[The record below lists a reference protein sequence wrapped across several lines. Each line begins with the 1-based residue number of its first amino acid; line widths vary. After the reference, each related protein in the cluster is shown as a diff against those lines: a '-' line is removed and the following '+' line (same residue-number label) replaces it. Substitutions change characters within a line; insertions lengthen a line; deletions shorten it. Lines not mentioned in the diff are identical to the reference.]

1 MAGGGKGGSQSTQVT
16 IPAWLEDA
24 AKRNLALAD
33 QVSQIGY
40 TPYYGPDVAAFTPMQ
55 QASFANTGTAANAFG
70 LQAPTDPMAGMPAP
84 QTFAGGVQGYS
95 SAPMY
100 EEALA
105 ALEAARPGQFKAIND
120 LFINPQTGALPVNA
134 AAQKASDAMS
144 GMGGG
149 KGGSFV
155 EQTPERP
162 DFAGD
167 MGGTGLGG
175 FGGFDLPSG
184 SLAERGFDAAFGNP
198 FGGFGDTSS
207 GMGGGK

>member
-105 ALEAARPGQFKAIND
+105 ALQANRPGQFQAIND
-120 LFINPQTGALPVNA
+120 LFINPQTGAGPVNM
-134 AAQKASDAMS
+134 AAQKMPVAATP
-144 GMGGG
+144 G
-149 KGGSFV
+149 FV
-155 EQTPERP
+155 QQMPERP
-162 DFAGD
+162 DFAGGP
-167 MGGTGLGG
+167 GGTGLGS

-184 SLAERGFDAAFGNP
+184 GLAEKGFEAAFGDP
-198 FGGFGDTSS
+198 FGGFGDKSS

>member
-134 AAQKASDAMS
+134 AAQKLPVATP
-144 GMGGG
+144 G
-149 KGGSFV
+149 FV
-155 EQTPERP
+155 PQTPERP

-167 MGGTGLGG
+167 MSGTGLGG